1 MGTWGQAEPSGDD
14 GGRSRTLG
22 TLGAHGA
29 RLAIALALAIGAFL
43 LFPLAPAVE
52 LPLYEVGA
60 VAPENVIAPFAFRVP
75 KTDAQLQG
83 ERDAAR
89 RAEPL
94 VLDLVP
100 AALDTSRTQLA
111 AFARVLEQAYGAAG
125 TAAGP
130 AVAAAASQVGIRL
143 TPAEIAYLHAPTRR
157 RAQIEAVQRVLD
169 RWLPGGVA
177 STTALT
183 DARGQVAIAQGGHTT
198 IVPADSVMT
207 FASLLARARRAHPD
221 PTNDVGDALYVKL
234 LSGFFRPTLVADRAA
249 TDRMREAAAIAVER
263 DRYFVRAGEKI
274 VGAHEV
280 VGREANDKMRALR
293 DATQLRGGTEVSSTR
308 AAARVVGSVLHNL
321 IILVVFGVTLLLF
334 RPQLYA
340 QMRVVLLFALE
351 FALVLGTA
359 ALVARMPTPRPEI
372 VPVALAAVMLS
383 ILFDPRI
390 SLIAAM
396 VLAVLVGSQGPFRG
410 TNALFILL
418 VGGVAAAVSVQTV
431 RRRNQA
437 YLSMLIVAAGYAL
450 AALALGLTLGWTWR
464 ELGLMVGFGTLGAV
478 VSVALAMGLMPPA
491 EEFTGTVTYLRLLEW
506 SDLNRP
512 LMQRLS
518 LEAPGTYA
526 HTIATANL
534 AEQACNAIGANGL
547 LARVGTYY
555 HDIGKLKKPQFFVE
569 NQARGRNPH
578 DKLKPN
584 TSASII
590 KNHVKEGLELA
601 DEIKLPKPLRAF
613 IVEHHG
619 TGRIGYFMEKARER
633 GDALPNAGEYAY
645 PGPIPQTAETAVLML
660 ADGVEASARALPDP
674 TPQKIR
680 ELVEHVVRQRMEQG
694 QLRDAPLTLRQIEL
708 VKEQFVRVLL
718 GMHHNR
724 IEYPTAA
731 GGVGTTG
738 AVNAETA
745 PA

>member
-1 MGTWGQAEPSGDD
+1 VGTWGQAEPSGDD
-14 GGRSRTLG
+14 GGRSRALG
-22 TLGAHGA
+22 THGA
-29 RLAIALALAIGAFL
+29 RLSIALALAAGAYL

-52 LPLYEVGA
+52 LPLYEVGS

-75 KTDAQLQG
+75 KPDVALQR
-83 ERDAAR
+83 EREATR
-89 RAEPL
+89 RAVPPVFQL
-94 VLDLVP
+94 AP
-100 AALDTSRTQLA
+100 AALDSARAQLQ
-111 AFARVLEQAYGAAG
+111 AFGRVLDGAYGAAG
-125 TAAGP
+125 TGATP

-143 TPAEIAYLHAPTRR
+143 TAPEIAYLHAPTKR
-157 RAQIEAVQRVLD
+157 RAQLDAVQRVLE
-169 RWLPGGVA
+169 RWLPSGVA
-177 STTALT
+177 STAALA
-183 DARGQVAIAQGGHTT
+183 DVRGAIAIVQGPRTT
-198 IVPADSVMT
+198 IVPADSVTT
-207 FASLLARARRAHPD
+207 FAGLLSRARRMHPD
-221 PTNDVGDALYVKL
+221 PTSDVGDAVYVKL
-234 LSGFFRPTLVADRAA
+234 LSAFFRPTLLPDRAA
-249 TDRMREAAAIAVER
+249 TDRVRVEAAAGVDR
-263 DRYFVRAGEKI
+263 DLFFVRAGEKI

-280 VGREANDKMRALR
+280 VSREANEKMRALR
-293 DATQLRGGTEVSSTR
+293 DATQQRGGTEVTRTR

-340 QMRVVLLFALE
+340 STRVVLLFALE
-351 FALVLGTA
+351 FALVLVSA
-359 ALVARMPTPRPEI
+359 ALVARMAAPRPEI

-390 SLIAAM
+390 SMIAAM

-410 TNALFILL
+410 TNALFIML
-418 VGGVAAAVSVQTV
+418 VGGVAAAVSVKTV
-431 RRRNQA
+431 RGRNQA
-437 YLSMLIVAAGYAL
+437 YLSMLFVAGGYAL
-450 AALALGLTLGWTWR
+450 AALALGLTLGWMWT
-464 ELGLMVGFGTLGAV
+464 EIGVMTGIGALNAVGA
-478 VSVALAMGLMPPA
+478 VALAMGLLPPA

-512 LMQRLS
+512 VLQRLS

-534 AEQACNAIGANGL
+534 AEQAANAIGANGL

-590 KNHVKEGLELA
+590 KNHVREGLELA

-613 IVEHHG
+613 ITEHHG

-633 GDALPNAGEYAY
+633 GDALPNPAEYAY
-645 PGPIPQTAETAVLML
+645 PGPTPQTAETAVLML
-660 ADGVEASARALPDP
+660 ADGAEAAARALPEP

-680 ELVEHVVRQRMEQG
+680 ELVEHVTRQRIEQG
-694 QLRDAPLTLRQIEL
+694 QLRDAPITLRQIEII
-708 VKEQFVRVLL
+708 KDQFVRVLL

-724 IEYPTAA
+724 IEYPAAA
-731 GGVGTTG
+731 GGVGNTG
-738 AVNAETA
+738 GVSAE
-745 PA
+745 PASA